1 MCNRGLFKFAE
12 YVILKMWLRF
22 TPKDGKTV
30 YHTWSGDSSM
40 GYIHCCGALH
50 KTKTYRLVPQDNF
63 VLCEVDCLSKCPV
76 CGHTVV
82 QLTRVDNGD
91 NISIVRKV
99 NRKAR
104 EFFKKLEKSILY
116 EVRPINYSK
125 MNCGKFY
132 LNYNEFG
139 VKKRCYSNLR
149 TLKIGLTENK
159 DLKKINP

>member
-1 MCNRGLFKFAE
+1 
-12 YVILKMWLRF
+12 
-22 TPKDGKTV
+22 
-30 YHTWSGDSSM
+30 M

-50 KTKTYRLVPQDNF
+50 KTKTYSLVPQDNF
-63 VLCEVDCLSKCPV
+63 AVCEVDYLPKCPV

-82 QLTRVDNGD
+82 QLTRVDYSD

-99 NRKAR
+99 NKKAR
-104 EFFKKLEKSILY
+104 EFLKKLGKYILY

-125 MNCGKFY
+125 MNYGKFY